1 MKNRIYTALGDF
13 CHLPSR
19 DPTQRLSEDL
29 GLDETDRI
37 LLLKTLEGELGVSL
51 SAASTCPSRCRTV
64 GDLFT
69 LVLRSL
75 PDADPYEI
83 TTISTP

>member
-1 MKNRIYTALGDF
+1 MELMQLKYFCEVAESQHMTRSAEKLHIAQPALSQAI
-13 CHLPSR
+13 HR
-19 DPTQRLSEDL
+19 
-29 GLDETDRI
+29 
-37 LLLKTLEGELGVSL
+37 LEGELGVSL